1 MWCGRIILGMIATRT
16 YLVVEGIL
24 ASGRKIANRLIIL
37 LGGMAAM
44 QKLTLNSNN
53 WQSAIQ
59 NIQEI
64 WREEEEKAAV
74 LLESWLQCLSY
85 WNSFIRIICLRL
97 VFVGRHSSVDKAPT
111 NPAARLAPWIGR
123 TPNTKFQHLLWV
135 VSWFPYLRKKAVF
148 LMPAWD
154 PRETSLLVSAR
165 GGGIPEYRIS
175 WERGP
180 PLVYV
185 TG

>member
-1 MWCGRIILGMIATRT
+1 MIATRT

-64 WREEEEKAAV
+64 
-74 LLESWLQCLSY
+74 
-85 WNSFIRIICLRL
+85 
-97 VFVGRHSSVDKAPT
+97 
-111 NPAARLAPWIGR
+111 
-123 TPNTKFQHLLWV
+123 
-135 VSWFPYLRKKAVF
+135 
-148 LMPAWD
+148 
-154 PRETSLLVSAR
+154 
-165 GGGIPEYRIS
+165 
-175 WERGP
+175 
-180 PLVYV
+180 
-185 TG
+185 